1 MRSNSMQGRTV
12 LQRKGILCRRIT
24 NNQLKPF
31 EKYMLGKSNEGKK
44 EQTSNHQSEKIFQG
58 TEKQG
63 RENKTSNQLT
73 I

>member
-44 EQTSNHQSEKIFQG
+44 EQISNHQSEKKYFRQQKSKG
-58 TEKQG
+58 EKIKQAT
-63 RENKTSNQLT
+63 N
-73 I
+73 